1 VRQRTNRRLVNILRG
16 NDLNIIACISL
27 YCLAKLNLD
36 SRSNLVMLPFQAT
49 GNTMELVLIKES
61 IWAYISIVTSQE
73 KVSRTSSVFEY
84 IPYPYSTSIDKT
96 EAKTCDV
103 GRATE
108 RQNFFSRPWHEREVK
123 LNILKESGIHNQ
135 TLQKFRRLLRHV
147 QMYISTGSNSG
158 YQIKHES
165 FIRFH
170 GLSRLV
176 TNSKLTQRIR

>member
-1 VRQRTNRRLVNILRG
+1 
-16 NDLNIIACISL
+16 
-27 YCLAKLNLD
+27 
-36 SRSNLVMLPFQAT
+36 MLPFQAT

-108 RQNFFSRPWHEREVK
+108 RQNFFFTAMAREGSK
-123 LNILKESGIHNQ
+123 TEHFKRG
-135 TLQKFRRLLRHV
+135 RHP
-147 QMYISTGSNSG
+147 
-158 YQIKHES
+158 
-165 FIRFH
+165 
-170 GLSRLV
+170 
-176 TNSKLTQRIR
+176 